1 MKLRLSISSIP
12 VVPDVKVDVKPAVAT
27 NGASTC
33 DNSDSLSDLVN
44 LLSIPKV
51 ELDSYDGGPREYQSF
66 ISMFGE
72 LVDSKLKDDQLKLSR
87 LLQYTTGTA
96 KSAIKSCSLIGGSDG
111 YAQARAILKSRFGNT
126 HLVTQTIIADLRNG
140 KRVTKPHELLQLA
153 DDLSTASAALR
164 QLDKLSEVDTQ
175 QMIKDVLSRC
185 QQYVLN
191 KWRRKALDFKRDND
205 MYPGFDKFV
214 QFV

>member
-1 MKLRLSISSIP
+1 M
-12 VVPDVKVDVKPAVAT
+12 VADVKVDVKPAVAT
-27 NGASTC
+27 DGASTC

-51 ELDSYDGGPREYQSF
+51 ELDSYDGDPREYQSF
-66 ISMFGE
+66 ISMFDE

-87 LLQYTTGTA
+87 LMQYTTGTA

-164 QLDKLSEVDTQ
+164 NISAFVINRSSICNHDHIKPASQWLDNWFYLFIYLSDWNGTP
-175 QMIKDVLSRC
+175 RT
-185 QQYVLN
+185 
-191 KWRRKALDFKRDND
+191 W
-205 MYPGFDKFV
+205 
-214 QFV
+214 